1 MYDFVNDALFPTF
14 RKFTTEDYLPYQIVY
29 QQLYAPYADIS
40 PANLFSWFDID
51 NTLEISRLDNAL
63 VLRYENPFEK
73 NAPNYL
79 LLEPIV
85 SKEHVYKIYAH
96 APAGYACVMYE
107 QPRSFLSKLESDPA
121 FLITPNRASD
131 EYILDVAQHTNVL
144 GSSFYRQR
152 YEVHAFERAQ
162 KHKKI
167 SMRMKQTATAKDK
180 KLLHDLLSRWQLT
193 ANASN
198 SSKENRE
205 REAIS
210 RAIDSLTL
218 FHRPFAILFLD
229 NTPVAFSLFALYGDT
244 AIVGHV
250 KVDYEYAFIF
260 DYMVHRLARL
270 FARRSITYIN
280 FEQDLGIEG
289 LRAHKSKLRPVRMLE
304 KANIMPRSGEFEL
317 GDIQSDQS

>member
-14 RKFTTEDYLPYQIVY
+14 RKFTTEDYSPYQAVY
-29 QQLYAPYADIS
+29 QKLYAPYADIS
-40 PANLFSWFDID
+40 PANLLAWLDID
-51 NTLEISRLDNAL
+51 NTLEISRLDDAL
-63 VLRYENPFEK
+63 VLRYENPFEQ
-73 NAPNYL
+73 NAPNYF
-79 LLEPIV
+79 LLEAV
-85 SKEHVYKIYAH
+85 ASKEHVLKIYAH

-107 QPRSFLSKLESDPA
+107 QPRAFLSELESDPA
-121 FLITPNRASD
+121 FMITPNRASD
-131 EYILDVAQHTNVL
+131 EYILDVAQHANIL

-167 SMRMKQTATAKDK
+167 SLRMKQKATTNDK

-198 SSKENRE
+198 SSEENRE
-205 REAIS
+205 REALR
-210 RAIDSLTL
+210 RAIDSLTIL
-218 FHRPFAILFLD
+218 RRPFAILFVD
-229 NTPVAFSLFALYGDT
+229 DTPVAFSLFAFYGNT

-250 KVDYEYAFIF
+250 KVDYEYAFVF
-260 DYMVHRLARL
+260 DYMVHRLAKL
-270 FARRSITYIN
+270 FARHSITEIN

-304 KANIMPRSGEFEL
+304 KANIMPRSGKFE
-317 GDIQSDQS
+317 